1 MLDTVL
7 ITLLI
12 VAICVLLLGLKIFFV
27 KGGKFPNGHVSGNK
41 AMRDKGISCVQSQ
54 DKEAQS
60 KSRFSIDE
68 LEKTLNDSMN

>member
-1 MLDTVL
+1 MLYTVL

-12 VAICVLLLGLKIFFV
+12 VAVCVLLLGLKIFFV

-41 AMRDKGISCVQSQ
+41 AMRDRGIGCVQSQ
-54 DKEAQS
+54 DREAQS

-68 LEKTLNDSMN
+68 PEKTLNDNMN